1 MKRAVARAAAAA
13 ALVVVGTVGSAYAQQ
28 LPRTGSIA
36 FHTGWKFTGELKKL
50 GPAHMQGHGTVSGVT
65 FNDSGSGPLH
75 LGPANCFDVFF
86 VVDGKGRNKGY
97 CTFSD
102 ADGDR
107 IFTEFTGNFT
117 FENGGEG
124 TNNIAGGTGKYE
136 GVTGS
141 GPWRCKSA
149 GEGGEVQC
157 AQRLDYRLP

>member
-86 VVDGKGRNKGY
+86 VVGGRRDGAVPIPAFPRWGGGRSSGY
-97 CTFSD
+97 VRVF
-102 ADGDR
+102 
-107 IFTEFTGNFT
+107 F
-117 FENGGEG
+117 
-124 TNNIAGGTGKYE
+124 
-136 GVTGS
+136 
-141 GPWRCKSA
+141 
-149 GEGGEVQC
+149 
-157 AQRLDYRLP
+157 

>member
-86 VVDGKGRNKGY
+86 VVDGKGLRKLTLREGLRLFGY
-97 CTFSD
+97 P
-102 ADGDR
+102 
-107 IFTEFTGNFT
+107 E
-117 FENGGEG
+117 
-124 TNNIAGGTGKYE
+124 
-136 GVTGS
+136 
-141 GPWRCKSA
+141 
-149 GEGGEVQC
+149 
-157 AQRLDYRLP
+157 DYRFEVSEKDGFDLLGNTVVVPVIEAVCERLLTNIKF